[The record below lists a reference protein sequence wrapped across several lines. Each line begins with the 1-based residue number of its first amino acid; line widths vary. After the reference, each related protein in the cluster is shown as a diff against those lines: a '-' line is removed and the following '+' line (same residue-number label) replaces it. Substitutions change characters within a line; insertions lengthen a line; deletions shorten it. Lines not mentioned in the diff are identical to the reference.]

1 MDDMSSHGV
10 QRVNTLR
17 IFAEFLAS
25 FIEHIR
31 ETVEEVVGILV
42 WEVGVGHY
50 DIQYHI
56 LILEHVP

>member
-1 MDDMSSHGV
+1 MSSHGV
-10 QRVNTLR
+10 QRVNTLWVLS
-17 IFAEFLAS
+17 EFLAS

>member
-17 IFAEFLAS
+17 VLSEFLAS

>member
-1 MDDMSSHGV
+1 MSSHSV

-17 IFAEFLAS
+17 VFAEFLAS

-42 WEVGVGHY
+42 WEVGVGHD
-50 DIQYHI
+50 DIRYHI
-56 LILEHVP
+56 LVLEHVP

>member
-10 QRVNTLR
+10 QRVNTLWVLS
-17 IFAEFLAS
+17 EFLAS
-25 FIEHIR
+25 FIEHIG

-42 WEVGVGHY
+42 WEVWVGHY